1 MTGGATLGTPGRAK
15 LLSNIA
21 ILGELPRLALTF
33 LALPIAKDAPIF
45 DVVARPMGAFLI
57 CDAARAARLVLG
69 WPLISKGE
77 LLRRG
82 RKLQKPL
89 T

>member
-15 LLSNIA
+15 PLSNIA
-21 ILGELPRLALTF
+21 ILGELPPVALTF
-33 LALPIAKDAPIF
+33 LALPIAKDASILMSSPG
-45 DVVARPMGAFLI
+45 RLGAFLI

-77 LLRRG
+77 LMRRD
-82 RKLQKPL
+82 RKLQKPP